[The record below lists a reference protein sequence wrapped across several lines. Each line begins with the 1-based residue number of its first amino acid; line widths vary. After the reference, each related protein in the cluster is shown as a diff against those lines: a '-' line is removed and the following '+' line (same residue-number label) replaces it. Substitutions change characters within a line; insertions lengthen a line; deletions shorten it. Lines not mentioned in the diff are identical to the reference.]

1 MNANIRK
8 NFENEIL
15 KLNEKLTS
23 MGNITIDMYKNT
35 VKALK
40 ENDKELALKIIK
52 KDSVI
57 NELNDE
63 INNEAVILIA
73 KQSPV
78 AIDLRTIITIIKIST
93 EIERI
98 ADYTKN
104 ISNYILAFN
113 TSNCEGIQSLNN
125 EFIKAISIL
134 TNMINKTMDAYE
146 NESLEDAK
154 IAATLDDEI
163 DNIYKSNLK
172 KFVQGIKKTEN
183 EQEIDQ
189 YLQAIMVNKHLERA
203 GDHVTNI
210 VEEVMYYIKGKRYR
224 L

>member
-52 KDSVI
+52 RDSVI

-134 TNMINKTMDAYE
+134 TNMINKTMDAYK

>member
-23 MGNITIDMYKNT
+23 MGNITIEMYKNT

-40 ENDKELALKIIK
+40 ENDKELSLKIIK

>member
-23 MGNITIDMYKNT
+23 MGNITIEMYKNT

>member
-1 MNANIRK
+1 MNINIRK
-8 NFENEIL
+8 NFENELL
-15 KLNEKLTS
+15 KLNDKLFNMS
-23 MGNITIDMYKNT
+23 SLTIEMYQNT
-35 VKALK
+35 IKALK
-40 ENDKELALKIIK
+40 ENNKDLALKVIK
-52 KDSVI
+52 DDDDI

-78 AIDLRTIITIIKIST
+78 AIDLRTIITMIKIST

-113 TSNCEGIQSLNN
+113 TLENEDMNKLNN
-125 EFIKAISIL
+125 AFIKSINIL
-134 TNMINKTMDAYE
+134 TDMIQKTMSAYKD
-146 NESLEDAK
+146 ESLEGAK
-154 IAATLDDEI
+154 IASNLDDEI
-163 DNIYKSNLK
+163 DDIYEANLK
-172 KFVQGIKKTEN
+172 LFVQGIKKTEDEKIIN
-183 EQEIDQ
+183 Q
-189 YLQAIMVNKHLERA
+189 YLKAIMVNKHLERA

-210 VEEVMYYIKGKRYR
+210 VEEVMYYVKGKRYR

>member
-23 MGNITIDMYKNT
+23 MGNITIEMYKST

>member
-23 MGNITIDMYKNT
+23 MGNITIEMYKNT

-134 TNMINKTMDAYE
+134 TNMINKTMDSYE

-154 IAATLDDEI
+154 VAATLDDEI